1 MVSGLYP
8 NEGITMKLDGK
19 VALITGGGTGI
30 GTAIAERFVEE
41 GAKVCISGRRQPM
54 LEKVAQS
61 LPTGMVSICTGDVT
75 KFEDCERMVKTT
87 ISFGGKI
94 DVLINNAAI
103 DPGGAVLD
111 LSLELWRQVID
122 INLTGPFLMTKA
134 VLQSMINAG
143 GGSIIN
149 ISALGGLRCLP
160 AMPAYCTSK
169 AGLNH
174 FTKQVALD
182 YGPANIRCNVVCPG
196 GTRTEM
202 LAEALA
208 PVAKAMGT
216 DVEGIFTKISAN
228 VPLRRIALA
237 SEISGICV
245 YLASEDSSF
254 MTGAVLLL
262 DGGASVVDV
271 AGAAL
276 SDSGTKWG
284 AGDTPR

>member
-1 MVSGLYP
+1 
-8 NEGITMKLDGK
+8 MKLDGK

-30 GTAIAERFVEE
+30 GTAIAERFINE
-41 GAKVCISGRRQPM
+41 GAKVCISGRRKS
-54 LEKVAQS
+54 LLDKVAQS
-61 LPTGMVSICTGDVT
+61 LPSGMVAVCPGDVT
-75 KFEDCERMVKTT
+75 KFEDCERMVDHT

-111 LSLELWRQVID
+111 LSPELWRQVID

-134 VLQSMINAG
+134 ALKPMIKAG

-149 ISALGGLRCLP
+149 ISALGGSRCLP
-160 AMPAYCTSK
+160 GMPAYCTSK

-202 LAEALA
+202 LSEALT
-208 PVAKAMGT
+208 PVAEAMGT
-216 DVEGIFTKISAN
+216 DVEGIFARISAS
-228 VPLRRIALA
+228 VPLRRIGLA
-237 SEISGICV
+237 SEMSGICV
-245 YLASEDSSF
+245 YLASEDSSY

-262 DGGASVVDV
+262 DGGAAVVDV

-276 SDSGTKWG
+276 SDSGSKWG
-284 AGDTPR
+284 ASGAQK

>member
-1 MVSGLYP
+1 MR
-8 NEGITMKLDGK
+8 LDGK

-30 GTAIAERFVEE
+30 GTAVTERFVEE
-41 GAKVCISGRRQPM
+41 GARVCISGRRQSM
-54 LEKVAQS
+54 LDKVAQS
-61 LPTGMVSICTGDVT
+61 LPKGTVSICAGDVT
-75 KFEDCERMVKTT
+75 KFEDCKRMVEATL
-87 ISFGGKI
+87 SFGGKI

-111 LSLELWRQVID
+111 LSPELWRQVID

-134 VLQSMINAG
+134 ALHPMILAG

-160 AMPAYCTSK
+160 GMPAYCTSK

-202 LAEALA
+202 LAEALT
-208 PVAKAMGT
+208 PVAEAMGT
-216 DVEGIFTKISAN
+216 NVEGVYTKMATN
-228 VPLRRIALA
+228 VPLRRIAKA
-237 SEISGICV
+237 SEVSGICV
-245 YLASEDSSF
+245 YLASEDSSY

-262 DGGASVVDV
+262 DGGAAIVDV

-276 SDSGTKWG
+276 SDSGNKWG
-284 AGDTPR
+284 ASAAPK

>member
-1 MVSGLYP
+1 MR
-8 NEGITMKLDGK
+8 LDGK

-30 GTAIAERFVEE
+30 GAAIAERFVSE
-41 GAKVCISGRRQPM
+41 GAKVCITGRRKSL

-61 LPTGMVSICTGDVT
+61 LPSGAVTVCAGDVT
-75 KFEDCERMVKTT
+75 KFEDCERMAQTA

-111 LSLELWRQVID
+111 LSPELWRQVID

-134 VLQSMINAG
+134 ALKPMLEAG

-160 AMPAYCTSK
+160 GMPAYCTSK

-174 FTKQVALD
+174 FTRQVALD

-202 LAEALA
+202 LAEALT

-216 DVEGIFTKISAN
+216 DIEGVFEKMSSN

-245 YLASEDSSF
+245 YLASEDSSY

-262 DGGASVVDV
+262 DGGAAIVDV

-276 SDSGTKWG
+276 SDSGNKWG
-284 AGDTPR
+284 SSVNSE

>member
-1 MVSGLYP
+1 
-8 NEGITMKLDGK
+8 MKLQGK

-30 GTAIAERFVEE
+30 GAAITERFVGE
-41 GAKVCISGRRQPM
+41 GALVCISGRRESL
-54 LEKVAQS
+54 LEKVARS
-61 LPTGMVSICTGDVT
+61 MPEGTVSICPGDVT
-75 KFEDCERMVKTT
+75 NYEDCLRMVDATV
-87 ISFGGKI
+87 SLGGKI
-94 DVLINNAAI
+94 DVLVNNAAI

-111 LSLELWRQVID
+111 LSPELWRKVID

-134 VLQSMINAG
+134 ALRPMIDAG

-149 ISALGGLRCLP
+149 ISALGGMRCLP
-160 AMPAYCTSK
+160 GMPAYCTSK

-202 LAEALA
+202 LAEALT

-216 DVEGIFTKISAN
+216 DVEGVFRKISAN
-228 VPLRRIALA
+228 IPLRRIALA
-237 SEISGICV
+237 SEVTGICV
-245 YLASEDSSF
+245 YLASEDASF
-254 MTGAVLLL
+254 MTGAELLL
-262 DGGASVVDV
+262 DGGTAVVDV

-276 SDSGTKWG
+276 NDSDAKWG
-284 AGDTPR
+284 VGSAKE

>member
-1 MVSGLYP
+1 MR
-8 NEGITMKLDGK
+8 LDGK

-30 GTAIAERFVEE
+30 GTAIAERFVQE
-41 GAKVCISGRRQPM
+41 GAKVCISGRRQSM
-54 LEKVAQS
+54 LEKASQS
-61 LPTGMVSICTGDVT
+61 LPSGTVSICAGDVT
-75 KFEDCERMVKTT
+75 RFEDCERMVEST
-87 ISFGGKI
+87 IALGGKI
-94 DVLINNAAI
+94 DVLVNNAAI

-111 LSLELWRQVID
+111 CSPEQWRQVID

-134 VLQSMINAG
+134 ALRPMIEAG

-149 ISALGGLRCLP
+149 ISALGGVRCLP
-160 AMPAYCTSK
+160 AMPAYCSSK

-182 YGPANIRCNVVCPG
+182 YGLSNIRCNVVCPG

-202 LAEALA
+202 LAEALT
-208 PVAKAMGT
+208 PVAEAMGT
-216 DVEGIFTKISAN
+216 DVEGVYERMASN

-237 SEISGICV
+237 SEVTGICV
-245 YLASEDSSF
+245 YLAGEESSY

-262 DGGASVVDV
+262 DGGAAIVDV

-284 AGDTPR
+284 AAETPE

>member
-1 MVSGLYP
+1 MR
-8 NEGITMKLDGK
+8 LDGK

-30 GTAIAERFVEE
+30 GTAIAEKFVAE
-41 GAKVCISGRRQPM
+41 GARVAISGRRKSL

-61 LPTGMVSICTGDVT
+61 LPSGTVSVCPGDVT
-75 KFEDCERMVKTT
+75 RYADCERMVKHTL
-87 ISFGGKI
+87 SFGGKI

-111 LSLELWRQVID
+111 LDPELWREVID

-134 VLQSMINAG
+134 ALTPMISAG

-160 AMPAYCTSK
+160 GMPAYCTSK

-202 LAEALA
+202 LAEALT
-208 PVAKAMGT
+208 PVAEAMET
-216 DVEGIFTKISAN
+216 DVEGVYEKMSAN
-228 VPLRRIALA
+228 VPLRRIAAA
-237 SEISGICV
+237 SEITGACV
-245 YLASEDSSF
+245 YLASEESSY

-262 DGGASVVDV
+262 DGGAAIVDV

-276 SDSGTKWG
+276 SDSGSKWG
-284 AGDTPR
+284 STADRK

>member
-1 MVSGLYP
+1 MR
-8 NEGITMKLDGK
+8 LDGK

-30 GTAIAERFVEE
+30 GTAIAERFVKE
-41 GAKVCISGRRQPM
+41 GARVCISGRRKT
-54 LEKVAQS
+54 LLDEVARS
-61 LPTGMVSICTGDVT
+61 LPSGAVSVCAGDVT
-75 KFEDCERMVKTT
+75 RFEDCERMVKKTL
-87 ISFGGKI
+87 SFGGKI

-103 DPGGAVLD
+103 DPGGPVLD
-111 LSLELWRQVID
+111 LDPELWRQVID

-134 VLQSMINAG
+134 ALAPMIKAG

-160 AMPAYCTSK
+160 GMPAYCTSK

-182 YGPANIRCNVVCPG
+182 YGPANIRSNVVCPG

-202 LAEALA
+202 LAEALT
-208 PVAKAMGT
+208 PVAEAMGM
-216 DVEGIFTKISAN
+216 DVEGVYGKMSAN
-228 VPLRRIALA
+228 VPLRRIAKA
-237 SEISGICV
+237 SEISGACV
-245 YLASEDSSF
+245 YLASEDSSY

-262 DGGASVVDV
+262 DGGAAVVDV

-276 SDSGTKWG
+276 SDSGSKWG
-284 AGDTPR
+284 ATGGSE

>member
-1 MVSGLYP
+1 MRL
-8 NEGITMKLDGK
+8 EGK

-41 GAKVCISGRRQPM
+41 GAKVCISGRRQSM
-54 LEKVAQS
+54 LENVALS
-61 LPTGMVSICTGDVT
+61 LQQGTVAVCAGDVT
-75 KFEDCERMVKTT
+75 KFEDCERMVNTT
-87 ISFGGKI
+87 VSFGGKI

-111 LSLELWRQVID
+111 LSPELWRQVID

-134 VLQSMINAG
+134 ALEPMIKAG

-160 AMPAYCTSK
+160 GMPAYCTSK

-182 YGPANIRCNVVCPG
+182 YGPVNVRCNVVCPG

-202 LAEALA
+202 LAEALT

-216 DVEGIFTKISAN
+216 DVEGIFAKISAN

-237 SEISGICV
+237 SEVSGICV

-254 MTGAVLLL
+254 MTGAELLL
-262 DGGASVVDV
+262 DGGAAVVDV

-284 AGDTPR
+284 VGSDSG

>member
-1 MVSGLYP
+1 MR
-8 NEGITMKLDGK
+8 LDGK

-30 GTAIAERFVEE
+30 GTAIVERFVEE
-41 GAKVCISGRRQPM
+41 GAKVCISGRRQSM

-61 LPTGMVSICTGDVT
+61 MPEGTVSICTGDVT
-75 KFEDCERMVKTT
+75 KFEDCERMVDAT

-111 LSLELWRQVID
+111 LSPDLWRQVID

-134 VLQSMINAG
+134 TLRPMIQAG

-160 AMPAYCTSK
+160 GMPAYCTSK

-174 FTKQVALD
+174 FTQQVALD

-245 YLASEDSSF
+245 YLASADSSY

-271 AGAAL
+271 AGAAIN
-276 SDSGTKWG
+276 DSGTKWG
-284 AGDTPR
+284 SAATQK

>member
-1 MVSGLYP
+1 MR
-8 NEGITMKLDGK
+8 LDGK

-30 GTAIAERFVEE
+30 GTAIAERFVKE
-41 GAKVCISGRRQPM
+41 GAKVCISGRRRS
-54 LEKVAQS
+54 LLDEVAQS
-61 LPTGMVSICTGDVT
+61 LPPGTVTVCAGDVT
-75 KFEDCERMVKTT
+75 RFEDCERMVDTT

-103 DPGGAVLD
+103 DPGGSVLD
-111 LSLELWRQVID
+111 LDPDLWKQVID

-134 VLQSMINAG
+134 ALKPMILAG

-202 LAEALA
+202 LSEALT
-208 PVAKAMGT
+208 PVAQAMGT
-216 DVEGIFTKISAN
+216 DIEGIFAKMATN
-228 VPLRRIALA
+228 VPLRRIASA
-237 SEISGICV
+237 SEVSGICV
-245 YLASEDSSF
+245 YLAGEDSSY

-262 DGGASVVDV
+262 DGGAAIVDV

-276 SDSGTKWG
+276 SDSGSKWG
-284 AGDTPR
+284 SESDPK

>member
-1 MVSGLYP
+1 MR
-8 NEGITMKLDGK
+8 LDGK

-30 GTAIAERFVEE
+30 GTAIAERFVKE
-41 GAKVCISGRRQPM
+41 GAKVCISGRRRSV
-54 LEKVAQS
+54 LDKVAQS
-61 LPTGMVSICTGDVT
+61 QTPGTVCVCPGDVT
-75 KFEDCERMVKTT
+75 RLEDCERMVDTT

-103 DPGGAVLD
+103 DPGGSVLD
-111 LSLELWRQVID
+111 LDPDLWKKVID

-134 VLQSMINAG
+134 ALKPMIQAG

-149 ISALGGLRCLP
+149 VSALGGLRCLP

-202 LAEALA
+202 LAEALT
-208 PVAKAMGT
+208 PVAQSMGT
-216 DVEGIFTKISAN
+216 DIEGIFAKMSTN
-228 VPLRRIALA
+228 VPLRRIASA
-237 SEISGICV
+237 SEVSGICV
-245 YLASEDSSF
+245 YLASEDSSY

-262 DGGASVVDV
+262 DGGAAIVDV

-276 SDSGTKWG
+276 SDSGSKWG
-284 AGDTPR
+284 SASNPK

>member
-1 MVSGLYP
+1 MR
-8 NEGITMKLDGK
+8 LDGK

-30 GTAIAERFVEE
+30 GAAIVERFVAE
-41 GAKVCISGRRQPM
+41 GAKVCISGRRRSV

-61 LPTGMVSICTGDVT
+61 MPAGTVSICTGDVT
-75 KFEDCERMVKTT
+75 RFEDCERMVDTT

-111 LSLELWRQVID
+111 LSPDLWRQVID

-134 VLQSMINAG
+134 ALRPMIRAG

-149 ISALGGLRCLP
+149 ISALGGSRCLP
-160 AMPAYCTSK
+160 GMPAYCTSK

-202 LAEALA
+202 LAEALT
-208 PVAKAMGT
+208 PVAEAMGT

-245 YLASEDSSF
+245 YLASEDSSY

-276 SDSGTKWG
+276 NDSGTQWG
-284 AGDTPR
+284 ASATKK

>member
-1 MVSGLYP
+1 
-8 NEGITMKLDGK
+8 MKLDGK

-30 GTAIAERFVEE
+30 GTAITERFINE
-41 GAKVCISGRRQPM
+41 GARVCISGRRKS
-54 LEKVAQS
+54 LLDKVAQS
-61 LPTGMVSICTGDVT
+61 LPSGMVSVCPGDVT
-75 KFEDCERMVKTT
+75 KFEDCERMVNHT

-111 LSLELWRQVID
+111 LSPELWRQVID

-134 VLQSMINAG
+134 ALKPMIKAG

-160 AMPAYCTSK
+160 GMPAYCTSK

-182 YGPANIRCNVVCPG
+182 YGPENIRCNVVCPG

-202 LAEALA
+202 LAEALT
-208 PVAKAMGT
+208 PVAEAMGT
-216 DVEGIFTKISAN
+216 DVEGIFERISAN
-228 VPLRRIALA
+228 VPLRRIGLA
-237 SEISGICV
+237 SEMSGICV
-245 YLASEDSSF
+245 YLASEDSSY

-262 DGGASVVDV
+262 DGGAAVVDV

-284 AGDTPR
+284 ASTTRE

>member
-1 MVSGLYP
+1 MRLA
-8 NEGITMKLDGK
+8 GK
-19 VALITGGGTGI
+19 VALITGGGAGI
-30 GTAIAERFVEE
+30 GAAIAERFVKE
-41 GAKVCISGRRQPM
+41 GAKVCISGRRQSL
-54 LEKVAQS
+54 LERVAQY
-61 LPTGMVSICTGDVT
+61 LPKESISICAGDVT

-87 ISFGGKI
+87 ISFGGQI

-111 LSLELWRQVID
+111 LDPELWRQVIE

-134 VLQSMINAG
+134 VLQPMIDAG

-182 YGPANIRCNVVCPG
+182 YGPKNIRCNVVCPG
-196 GTRTEM
+196 GTKTEM
-202 LAEALA
+202 LAEALR
-208 PVAKAMGT
+208 PVAKTMGT
-216 DVEGIFTKISAN
+216 DVEGVYARMSGN
-228 VPLRRIALA
+228 VPLRRLALA

-254 MTGAVLLL
+254 MTGAELLL
-262 DGGASVVDV
+262 DGGTSVVDA
-271 AGAAL
+271 AGVAL

-284 AGDTPR
+284 ATAK

>member
-1 MVSGLYP
+1 MVSR
-8 NEGITMKLDGK
+8 T
-19 VALITGGGTGI
+19 V
-30 GTAIAERFVEE
+30 
-41 GAKVCISGRRQPM
+41 
-54 LEKVAQS
+54 
-61 LPTGMVSICTGDVT
+61 
-75 KFEDCERMVKTT
+75 
-87 ISFGGKI
+87 SFGGKI

-111 LSLELWRQVID
+111 LSPELWRQVMD

-134 VLQSMINAG
+134 SLAPMIEAG

-160 AMPAYCTSK
+160 AMPAYCASK

-174 FTKQVALD
+174 FTRQVALD

-202 LAEALA
+202 LEEALT

-216 DVEGIFTKISAN
+216 NVEGVFEKMATN

-237 SEISGICV
+237 SEVSGICV
-245 YLASEDSSF
+245 YLASEDSSY

-262 DGGASVVDV
+262 DGGAAVVDV

-284 AGDTPR
+284 ATAESE

>member
-1 MVSGLYP
+1 MR
-8 NEGITMKLDGK
+8 LDGK

-30 GTAIAERFVEE
+30 GTAIAERFVKE
-41 GAKVCISGRRQPM
+41 GAKVCISGRRRSV

-61 LPTGMVSICTGDVT
+61 QTPGTVCVCPGDVT
-75 KFEDCERMVKTT
+75 RLEDCERMVDTT

-103 DPGGAVLD
+103 DPGGSVLD
-111 LSLELWRQVID
+111 LDPDLWKKVID

-134 VLQSMINAG
+134 ALKPMIQAG

-149 ISALGGLRCLP
+149 VSALGGLRCLP

-202 LAEALA
+202 LAEALT
-208 PVAKAMGT
+208 PVAQSMGT
-216 DVEGIFTKISAN
+216 DIEGIFAKMSTN
-228 VPLRRIALA
+228 VPLRRIASA
-237 SEISGICV
+237 SEVSGICV
-245 YLASEDSSF
+245 YLASEDSSY

-262 DGGASVVDV
+262 DGGAAIVDV

-276 SDSGTKWG
+276 SDSGSKWG
-284 AGDTPR
+284 SASNPK

>member
-1 MVSGLYP
+1 
-8 NEGITMKLDGK
+8 MKLRGK

-30 GTAIAERFVEE
+30 GAAIAERFVKE
-41 GAKVCISGRRQPM
+41 GALVCISGRREPL
-54 LEKVAQS
+54 LEKVARS
-61 LPTGMVSICTGDVT
+61 LPEGAVSVCAGDVT
-75 KFEDCERMVKTT
+75 DYDDCLRMVDATV
-87 ISFGGKI
+87 SLGGRI

-111 LSLELWRQVID
+111 LSPELWRKVID

-134 VLQSMINAG
+134 ALKPMIDAG

-149 ISALGGLRCLP
+149 ISALGGMRCLP
-160 AMPAYCTSK
+160 GMPAYCTSK

-182 YGPANIRCNVVCPG
+182 YGPANIRCNAVCPG

-202 LAEALA
+202 LAEALQ
-208 PVAKAMGT
+208 PVAKSMGT
-216 DVEGIFTKISAN
+216 DVEGVFRKISAN
-228 VPLRRIALA
+228 IPLRRIALA
-237 SEISGICV
+237 SEVTGICV

-254 MTGAVLLL
+254 MTGAELLL
-262 DGGASVVDV
+262 DGGTAVVDV

-276 SDSGTKWG
+276 NDSDTKWG
-284 AGDTPR
+284 A

>member
-1 MVSGLYP
+1 
-8 NEGITMKLDGK
+8 MKLAGK

-30 GTAIAERFVEE
+30 GADVAERFVKE
-41 GAKVCISGRRQPM
+41 GAKVCISGRRQAM
-54 LEKVAQS
+54 LEKVAQA
-61 LPTGMVSICTGDVT
+61 LPAEKIAICAGDVT
-75 KFEDCERMVKTT
+75 KFEDCERMVRTT
-87 ISFGGKI
+87 LSFGGKI

-111 LSLELWRQVID
+111 LSPELWRQVID
-122 INLTGPFLMTKA
+122 VNLTGPFLMTKA
-134 VLQSMINAG
+134 ALQPMINAG

-160 AMPAYCTSK
+160 AMPAYCASK

-174 FTKQVALD
+174 FTRQVALD

-216 DVEGIFTKISAN
+216 DIEGVFHKLSSN
-228 VPLRRIALA
+228 VPLRRIALV

-254 MTGAVLLL
+254 MTGSVLLL

-276 SDSGTKWG
+276 SESGNKWG
-284 AGDTPR
+284 ASDTPR

>member
-1 MVSGLYP
+1 
-8 NEGITMKLDGK
+8 MKLSGK

-41 GAKVCISGRRQPM
+41 GAKVCISGRRQAL
-54 LEKVAQS
+54 LEKVSQS
-61 LPTGMVSICTGDVT
+61 LPAGSVSICAGDVT
-75 KFEDCERMVKTT
+75 KFEDCQRMVETT
-87 ISFGGKI
+87 VSFGGKI
-94 DVLINNAAI
+94 DVLINNAAV
-103 DPGGAVLD
+103 DPGGSVLD
-111 LSLELWRQVID
+111 LDPELWRQVID

-134 VLQSMINAG
+134 ALPPMIKAG

-202 LAEALA
+202 LAEALT
-208 PVAKAMGT
+208 PVAKSMGT
-216 DVEGIFTKISAN
+216 DVEGIFAKISAN
-228 VPLRRIALA
+228 IPLRRIGLA
-237 SEISGICV
+237 SEMSGICV

-254 MTGAVLLL
+254 MTGAVLLI
-262 DGGASVVDV
+262 DGGTAIVDA
-271 AGAAL
+271 AGVAL

-284 AGDTPR
+284 ATDMQSGSKK

>member
-1 MVSGLYP
+1 
-8 NEGITMKLDGK
+8 MKLAGK

-30 GTAIAERFVEE
+30 GTALTERFVEE
-41 GAKVCISGRRQPM
+41 GAKVCISGRRHSL
-54 LEKVAQS
+54 LEKVTQS
-61 LPTGMVSICTGDVT
+61 LPAGTVAICAGDVT

-111 LSLELWRQVID
+111 LSPELWRQVID

-134 VLQSMINAG
+134 ALQPMIDAG

-160 AMPAYCTSK
+160 AMPAYCASK

-182 YGPANIRCNVVCPG
+182 YGPRNIRCNVVCPG
-196 GTRTEM
+196 GTKTEM
-202 LAEALA
+202 LEVALG

-216 DVEGIFTKISAN
+216 DIEGVYARISAN
-228 VPLRRIALA
+228 IPLRRLALA
-237 SEISGICV
+237 SEVSGICV
-245 YLASEDSSF
+245 YLASDDSSF
-254 MTGAVLLL
+254 MTGAELLL
-262 DGGASVVDV
+262 DGGTSVVDA
-271 AGAAL
+271 AGVAL

-284 AGDTPR
+284 AAGNSR

>member
-1 MVSGLYP
+1 
-8 NEGITMKLDGK
+8 MKLAGK

-30 GTAIAERFVEE
+30 GTALAERFVKE
-41 GAKVCISGRRQPM
+41 GAKVCISGRRHSL

-61 LPTGMVSICTGDVT
+61 MPAETVAICAGDVT
-75 KFEDCERMVKTT
+75 KSEDCERMVKTT

-111 LSLELWRQVID
+111 LSPELWRQVIE

-134 VLQSMINAG
+134 ALQPMIDAG

-149 ISALGGLRCLP
+149 ISALGGVRCLP

-182 YGPANIRCNVVCPG
+182 YGPQNIRCNVVCPG
-196 GTRTEM
+196 GTKTEM
-202 LAEALA
+202 LGVALD
-208 PVAKAMGT
+208 PVAKAIGT
-216 DVEGIFTKISAN
+216 NIEGVYARMSAN
-228 VPLRRIALA
+228 IPLRRLALA
-237 SEISGICV
+237 SEVSGICV
-245 YLASEDSSF
+245 YLASDDSSF
-254 MTGAVLLL
+254 MTGAELLL
-262 DGGASVVDV
+262 DGGTSVVDA
-271 AGAAL
+271 AGVAL
-276 SDSGTKWG
+276 SDSGTQWG
-284 AGDTPR
+284 AAGNSR

>member
-1 MVSGLYP
+1 
-8 NEGITMKLDGK
+8 MKLAGK

-30 GTAIAERFVEE
+30 GTALAERFVEE
-41 GAKVCISGRRQPM
+41 GAKVCISGRRQSS
-54 LEKVAQS
+54 LEKVSQS
-61 LPTGMVSICTGDVT
+61 LPAGTTAICAGDVT

-111 LSLELWRQVID
+111 LSPELWRQVID

-134 VLQSMINAG
+134 ALQHMINAG

-160 AMPAYCTSK
+160 AMPAYCASK

-196 GTRTEM
+196 ATETEM
-202 LAEALA
+202 LAEALT
-208 PVAKAMGT
+208 PVAKAIGT
-216 DVEGIFTKISAN
+216 DIGGVFAKISAS

-237 SEISGICV
+237 SEITGICV

-254 MTGAVLLL
+254 MTGSVLLI
-262 DGGASVVDV
+262 DGGAAVVDV

-276 SDSGTKWG
+276 SGSGAKWG
-284 AGDTPR
+284 ATG

>member
-1 MVSGLYP
+1 MRLR
-8 NEGITMKLDGK
+8 GK

-30 GTAIAERFVEE
+30 GTAIAERFVVE
-41 GAKVCISGRRQPM
+41 GAKVCISGRRQSM

-61 LPTGMVSICTGDVT
+61 LPSGTVSVCAGDVT
-75 KFEDCERMVKTT
+75 DFADCERMVNST
-87 ISFGGKI
+87 IALGGKI

-111 LSLELWRQVID
+111 LSPELWRQVID

-134 VLQSMINAG
+134 ALQPMIRAG

-182 YGPANIRCNVVCPG
+182 YGPKNIRCNVVCPG

-202 LAEALA
+202 LSVALT
-208 PVAKAMGT
+208 PVAEAMGT
-216 DVEGIFTKISAN
+216 DVEGVYRKMASN
-228 VPLRRIALA
+228 VPLRRIAMA
-237 SEISGICV
+237 SEISGACV
-245 YLASEDSSF
+245 YLASEDSSY

-262 DGGASVVDV
+262 DGGAAVVDV

-276 SDSGTKWG
+276 SDSGTQWG
-284 AGDTPR
+284 AAAPPKPI

>member
-1 MVSGLYP
+1 
-8 NEGITMKLDGK
+8 MKLAGK

-30 GTAIAERFVEE
+30 GADVAERFVKE
-41 GAKVCISGRRQPM
+41 GAKVCISGRRQSM
-54 LEKVAQS
+54 LEKVAQA
-61 LPTGMVSICTGDVT
+61 LPAEKIAICAGDVT
-75 KFEDCERMVKTT
+75 KFEDCERMVKTAL
-87 ISFGGKI
+87 SFGGKI

-111 LSLELWRQVID
+111 LSPELWRQVID
-122 INLTGPFLMTKA
+122 VNLTGPFLMTKA
-134 VLQSMINAG
+134 ALQPMINAG

-160 AMPAYCTSK
+160 AMPAYCASK

-174 FTKQVALD
+174 FTRQVALD

-216 DVEGIFTKISAN
+216 DIEGVFQKLSSN
-228 VPLRRIALA
+228 VPLRRIALV

-254 MTGAVLLL
+254 MTGSVLLL

-276 SDSGTKWG
+276 SESGNKWG
-284 AGDTPR
+284 ASDTPR